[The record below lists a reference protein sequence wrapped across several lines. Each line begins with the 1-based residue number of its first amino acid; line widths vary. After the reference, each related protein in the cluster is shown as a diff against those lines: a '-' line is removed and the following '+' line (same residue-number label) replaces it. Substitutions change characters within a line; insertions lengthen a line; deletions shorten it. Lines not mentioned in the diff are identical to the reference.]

1 MKSTTPVFEKLELTY
16 VVREMRRIW
25 RWILKNDSY
34 LLIKNRI
41 YRFRLFMKR
50 KVGSEFHPDD
60 ENEIPHQNW
69 NQRLNDFLYD
79 DPISDVKLH
88 SFYNPDN
95 DHGHDQESGLLPG

>member
-25 RWILKNDSY
+25 GWILKNDSY
-34 LLIKNRI
+34 LLIRNRI
-41 YRFRLFMKR
+41 YPFRLFMKR
-50 KVGSEFHPDD
+50 KVGSVSHPDD
-60 ENEIPHQNW
+60 ETEIPHQNW
-69 NQRLNDFLYD
+69 NQRLNDFLCD